1 MENFFGELVKFD
13 LSPHLTKSL
22 VCVWKWTKYFNISL
36 INCFFFFTWPLILL
50 LDQIHWHELTL
61 QSEVIRNRMKI
72 WWFMCNIMVA
82 FLSLWDK
89 RRISLIHGY
98 TSLTLANL
106 IISRNL
112 LLMKNLFL
120 SSSGGTKTD

>member
-1 MENFFGELVKFD
+1 
-13 LSPHLTKSL
+13 
-22 VCVWKWTKYFNISL
+22 
-36 INCFFFFTWPLILL
+36 
-50 LDQIHWHELTL
+50 
-61 QSEVIRNRMKI
+61 
-72 WWFMCNIMVA
+72 MCNIMVA

-120 SSSGGTKTD
+120 SFSGGTKTD

>member
-1 MENFFGELVKFD
+1 
-13 LSPHLTKSL
+13 
-22 VCVWKWTKYFNISL
+22 
-36 INCFFFFTWPLILL
+36 
-50 LDQIHWHELTL
+50 
-61 QSEVIRNRMKI
+61 
-72 WWFMCNIMVA
+72 MCNIMVA

-112 LLMKNLFL
+112 LMKNLFL

>member
-1 MENFFGELVKFD
+1 
-13 LSPHLTKSL
+13 
-22 VCVWKWTKYFNISL
+22 
-36 INCFFFFTWPLILL
+36 
-50 LDQIHWHELTL
+50 
-61 QSEVIRNRMKI
+61 MKI